1 MKTEKI
7 RSLRIPNFG
16 FSLQSPAMAAN
27 GKFRWLQSAIL
38 RLVFFILTA
47 PELGTEYRRESRRYF
62 YPASQDV
69 SFFSQSNFGLANYMS
84 PNLGGHLYFQRRCV
98 TKRNIPHPQ
107 SPTPQFRENLYF
119 QPPQIWGRLY
129 F

>member
-1 MKTEKI
+1 MARPVFLCFPRLHFGGGTRFENGKI

-16 FSLQSPAMAAN
+16 FSLQSPATS
-27 GKFRWLQSAIL
+27 GKFRWLLRAIL

-69 SFFSQSNFGLANYMS
+69 G
-84 PNLGGHLYFQRRCV
+84 
-98 TKRNIPHPQ
+98 
-107 SPTPQFRENLYF
+107 F
-119 QPPQIWGRLY
+119 QPVQIWTR
-129 F
+129 